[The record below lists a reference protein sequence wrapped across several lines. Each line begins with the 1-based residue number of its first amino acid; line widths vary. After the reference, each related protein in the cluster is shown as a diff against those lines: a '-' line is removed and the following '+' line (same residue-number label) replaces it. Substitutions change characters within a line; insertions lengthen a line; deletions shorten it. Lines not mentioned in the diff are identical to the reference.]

1 MRYLMP
7 TKKTLYFCGIII
19 IFFLFIVAYN
29 LYAITSDTPSN
40 EIISKIEKYHNYD
53 DYNENII
60 IVDYSKPSCEERFY
74 IYNIKDKKYLYSGLC
89 AHGNGL
95 NSTAS
100 KPEFSNNIGS
110 NCSSLGFFKITS
122 KGKMNYRN
130 RDCYR
135 LEGLSES
142 NSSAQ
147 KRGILIHPSTLVSSI
162 PFEIKGVNLPL
173 TNASQGCFAVSF
185 YTMSKINEIY
195 NGKPILIYAYYKP
208 M

>member
-1 MRYLMP
+1 MRHPIPM
-7 TKKTLYFCGIII
+7 KKKLFICGIII
-19 IFFLFIVAYN
+19 LFLSIVAYN

-40 EIISKIEKYHNYD
+40 EIISKIEEYHSHG
-53 DYNENII
+53 DYNRYVI

-74 IYNIKDKKYLYSGLC
+74 IYNIDDKKYLYSGLC
-89 AHGNGL
+89 AHGNGR

-100 KPEFSNNIGS
+100 KPEFSNDIGS
-110 NCSSLGFFKITS
+110 NCSSFGFFKITS

-135 LEGLSES
+135 LEGLSETNS
-142 NSSAQ
+142 NAQ

-162 PFEIKGVNLPL
+162 PFEIKGANLPL

-185 YTMSKINEIY
+185 YTMTKINEIY
-195 NGKPILIYAYYKP
+195 DGKTILIYAYY
-208 M
+208 